1 MEVCRPTMFRPLRIK
16 KSIKL
21 LQNCNAYSTKLI
33 MKKIVFLVSF
43 MSFIIAS
50 TSFGQSKI
58 KAIKAGKLIDVV
70 TGTILTN
77 QIILV
82 DSNLIIAI
90 GSIRI

>member
-1 MEVCRPTMFRPLRIK
+1 
-16 KSIKL
+16 
-21 LQNCNAYSTKLI
+21 
-33 MKKIVFLVSF
+33 

-58 KAIKAGKLIDVV
+58 KVIKAGKLIDVV